1 VQLQALFR
9 SSTSI
14 QLYSCEKN
22 SAWHT
27 LWYIWLEQRYSGGF
41 GYRVWKSREVLCARQ
56 HPWHQQTCSCTTQD
70 QLLDLLNP
78 LVQSSVSIM
87 NIELIVRENIWP
99 GPIAQDFTMMS
110 PVVAKNHCSKHWYRV
125 CFCCTPAVRCYHLIC
140 HLISGPLVISCL
152 WQDWIQLKIS
162 SWSLSV
168 WKLGP
173 VNLRFQMLHYSCALI
188 VCRSDK
194 WSVSLQLLQLLL
206 KASQDDHFVCEEA
219 ERTLTGM
226 TTSISPEPMLQKLQ
240 PYVSHQNPWVQAK
253 AVMCMDNSVVRPV
266 CPFGMLDHN
275 HRLCCKSLGFRV

>member
-1 VQLQALFR
+1 VALVIKSENPKKCFVQDSTHDINRHVHALPKT
-9 SSTSI
+9 SSLICWIHWYNLLFPSWTSSS
-14 QLYSCEKN
+14 LCMREYM
-22 SAWHT
+22 AWT
-27 LWYIWLEQRYSGGF
+27 
-41 GYRVWKSREVLCARQ
+41 
-56 HPWHQQTCSCTTQD
+56 
-70 QLLDLLNP
+70 
-78 LVQSSVSIM
+78 
-87 NIELIVRENIWP
+87 
-99 GPIAQDFTMMS
+99 IAQDFTMMS
-110 PVVAKNHCSKHWYRV
+110 PVVAKNCCSKHWYTV

-140 HLISGPLVISCL
+140 RLISDPLAISCL

-173 VNLRFQMLHYSCALI
+173 VNLRFRMLHYSWTLI
-188 VCRSDK
+188 VFRSDK

-253 AVMCMDNSVVRPV
+253 AVMCMDNSVVRLV
-266 CPFGMLDHN
+266 CPFGILDHN
-275 HRLCCKSLGFRV
+275 HRLCCKSLGFKSIPSWFIWWFCVHLVMDYALVYL